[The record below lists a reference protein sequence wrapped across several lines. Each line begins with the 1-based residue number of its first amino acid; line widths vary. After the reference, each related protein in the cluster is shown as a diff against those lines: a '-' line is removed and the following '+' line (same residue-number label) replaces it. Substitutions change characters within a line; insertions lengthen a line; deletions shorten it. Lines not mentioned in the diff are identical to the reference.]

1 MGLFKTS
8 SMYSADEGR
17 YSAMKYRRC
26 GRSGVLLPEVSLGFW
41 QHFSSNDDYGNCR
54 SIVFDAFDRGVTH
67 FDLADNYGGGTSQ
80 DVFGR
85 ILHNDLYKY
94 RDELFISTKAGYDMW
109 AGPYGEWGSR
119 KHLIASLD
127 MSLRRMKLDYVDV
140 FYSHRPDYDTPLE
153 ETMDAL
159 ASVVRAG
166 KALYVGISNYP
177 ADMAGRAVDI
187 LSGMGVKCL
196 VHQAKYSMLDR
207 DPENGLL
214 DVLGSKG
221 VGMVAFQSL
230 GQGLLT
236 GRYLNGIPEDS
247 RILKG
252 MGSITRD
259 DVTESLMARLGQ
271 LDMIARRRGQ
281 TLAQLALSWVL
292 RDERVA
298 SVIVGA
304 SSIKQ
309 LEDSLAAVA
318 GAPLCPEELSEIE
331 TILL

>member
-1 MGLFKTS
+1 
-8 SMYSADEGR
+8 MYTAEDNRYAD
-17 YSAMKYRRC
+17 MKYRRC
-26 GRSGVLLPEVSLGFW
+26 GRSGVFLPEVSLGFW
-41 QHFSSNDDYGNCR
+41 QHFSDRDDYDNCR
-54 SIVFDAFDRGVTH
+54 SIVLDAFDRGVTH
-67 FDLADNYGGGTSQ
+67 FDLADNYGGGSSQ

-85 ILHNDLYKY
+85 ILHNDLERY
-94 RDELFISTKAGYDMW
+94 RDEIFISTKAGYDMW

-127 MSLRRMKLDYVDV
+127 MSLRRMRLDYVDV

-177 ADMAGRAVDI
+177 ADIAERAVDI

-207 DPENGLL
+207 EPEEGLL
-214 DVLGSKG
+214 DVLGRKG
-221 VGMVAFQSL
+221 VGMVAFQAL

-252 MGSITRD
+252 MGSLKRE
-259 DVTESLMARLGQ
+259 DVTEALVERLGR
-271 LDMIARRRGQ
+271 LNLIARRRGQ

-292 RDERVA
+292 RDERIA
-298 SVIVGA
+298 SVILGA
-304 SSIKQ
+304 SSKSQ
-309 LEDSLAAVA
+309 LEDSLAVI
-318 GAPLCPEELSEIE
+318 GSAPLCPEEIAEIE
-331 TILL
+331 AAL